1 MATLTV
7 IPYKLL
13 HYKPSSKRVALQS
26 KSIKKN
32 VLFDF
37 SNVLIEELQALD
49 RATSSSNLQQKVA
62 KDSKATIEDAQA
74 FGNDLVRTQ
83 GMC

>member
-7 IPYKLL
+7 IPYEPP
-13 HYKPSSKRVALQS
+13 HYKPSKRVAPQP
-26 KSIKKN
+26 KSSKKN

-37 SNVLIEELQALD
+37 SNLSVEELQASGGM
-49 RATSSSNLQQKVA
+49 TGSSNLQKKVA
-62 KDSKATIEDAQA
+62 GDSKATIEDTQA
-74 FGNDLVRTQ
+74 SGHNLVGTQ